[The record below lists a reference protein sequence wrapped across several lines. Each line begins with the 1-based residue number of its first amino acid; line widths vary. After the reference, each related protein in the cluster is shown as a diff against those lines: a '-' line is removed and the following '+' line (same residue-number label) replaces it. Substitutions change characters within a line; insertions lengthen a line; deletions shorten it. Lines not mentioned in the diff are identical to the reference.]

1 MPRLRERN
9 RFLLSKFE
17 MFKAASQVTG
27 AWVVCPPEKQKYTC
41 QGSTHDGNT
50 DNNTLLLTV
59 VILNGLEIVA
69 I

>member
-1 MPRLRERN
+1 
-9 RFLLSKFE
+9 